1 MIMREEIKSP
11 ASQPMLS
18 PETLQDGP
26 WFESVRKAYGVRTK
40 PSHPPKWLVPVIGFG
55 IAGILWL
62 LGYHKTAIIGG
73 SIVAVMTLLEFVHP
87 ATARKVQK
95 GLAVFGAWAG
105 QAIGW
110 LLLAPLFL
118 IVGPISRVFARV
130 MGADPLG
137 LRAAGA
143 PSYWHFGADESTR
156 TKMTG
161 SMFCVERRTA
171 GGRNWLGALA
181 LLGGIGLIAGELILR
196 FWFGFHNPLLYM
208 QDSQCG
214 YRLRPEQDIRTGRG
228 AVQVNNL
235 SMRYARDIS
244 AEKPAGV
251 FRILILSDS
260 TGFGG
265 EYHTNEQTYSG
276 LMESRLNARDAG
288 GSRRYEVLPVCVN
301 GWGPLHAL
309 GYVNKYG
316 IFAADLVLVT
326 MSAGNIDR
334 PLTQMAGTRYLAS
347 KPRFAWETVMV
358 MAGDAVKRRIATG
371 GRDYLHDDAEAYR
384 QHEEGAKAFL
394 NLGLAVREK
403 GCPDVYFEAP
413 PQLCYD
419 QDAFAATVAKDGRF
433 NTYYQRTQAK
443 LEPAGFVMEYPQT
456 LLKGLGTR
464 AKNDIF
470 ADGGKDEG
478 HYSAR
483 GHSIYADYLIGQLAA
498 RSAAY
503 RKHARLPEPAVP
515 HQPNLPQPTP

>member
-1 MIMREEIKSP
+1 
-11 ASQPMLS
+11 MLS

-26 WFESVRKAYGVRTK
+26 WFEGVRKAYEVRTQ

-62 LGYHKTAIIGG
+62 LGHHKTAIAGG

-87 ATARKVQK
+87 PTARKVQK
-95 GLAVFGAWAG
+95 GLAVFGARAG

-118 IVGPISRVFARV
+118 IVGPLSRLFTRV

-137 LRAAGA
+137 RRLAGA
-143 PSYWHFGADESTR
+143 TSYWHFAADEQSRTR
-156 TKMTG
+156 KTG
-161 SMFCVERRTA
+161 SMFCVERRAA
-171 GGRNWLGALA
+171 GGRNWLGALL
-181 LLGGIGLIAGELILR
+181 LLGMIGLVAGELIFR
-196 FWFGFHNPLLYM
+196 CWFGFHNPLLYM

-214 YRLRPEQDIRTGRG
+214 YRLRPDQDIRTGRG
-228 AVQVNNL
+228 AVQVNNF

-244 AEKPAGV
+244 AEKPDGV

-265 EYHTNEQTYSG
+265 EYHTNEQTYAG

-288 GSRRYEVLPVCVN
+288 GSRRFEVLPVCVN
-301 GWGPLHAL
+301 GWGPRHAL

-316 IFAADLVLVT
+316 IFSADLVLVT

-334 PLTQMAGTRYLAS
+334 PLTQMSGTRYLAA
-347 KPRFAWETVMV
+347 KPRFAWETVIV
-358 MAGDAVKRRIATG
+358 MLCDEVRRRIATG
-371 GRDYLHDDAEAYR
+371 GQDYIHDEEEVF
-384 QHEEGAKAFL
+384 QLHEEGAKAFL
-394 NLGLAVREK
+394 DLGQAVRAK
-403 GCPDVYFEAP
+403 GCKEVYFEAP

-419 QDAFAATVAKDGRF
+419 QDAFAATVAKEGKF
-433 NTYYQRTQAK
+433 YTYYQRTRAK
-443 LEPAGFVMEYPQT
+443 LEPAGFVMEYPQS
-456 LLKGLGTR
+456 LLKGRGTR
-464 AKNDIF
+464 SDNDIF
-470 ADGGKDEG
+470 SKGGEDEG

-498 RSAAY
+498 RSASY
-503 RKHARLPEPAVP
+503 RKYAGLPEPAVP